1 MCLIDGIPLENALF
15 ESVSAQS
22 LLLYHFLV
30 AGGSLALVVAV
41 SVTAVWWCIWTLS
54 AYLCA
59 QRSCKPPAAGRR
71 FV

>member
-30 AGGSLALVVAV
+30 AGGSLALVATVV
-41 SVTAVWWCIWTLS
+41 VTALS
-54 AYLCA
+54 
-59 QRSCKPPAAGRR
+59 
-71 FV
+71 